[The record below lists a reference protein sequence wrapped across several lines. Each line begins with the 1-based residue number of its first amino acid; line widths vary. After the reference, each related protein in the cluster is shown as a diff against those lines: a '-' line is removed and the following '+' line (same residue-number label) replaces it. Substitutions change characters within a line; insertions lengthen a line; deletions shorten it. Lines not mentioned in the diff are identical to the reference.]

1 MSEQMQQQP
10 DDSDRPNGSRGGTQA
25 PTVVIHLL
33 REGDTAPLDWPSTG
47 ALARLLVQAGRINQS
62 YETEFD
68 ATFSSM
74 LLAFLVSDD
83 PLSVWF
89 QGYVREARVAV
100 EELLE
105 RRNLDEKGLEDIAAR
120 PIPPEELEETHRQT
134 RSAAELFRAA
144 RDLRTEV
151 DPKVPP
157 APLDVRHLMAA
168 YIYRPAGHERDL
180 DSLRYDR
187 PAWSNGFLEQI
198 ARDYPGELERWKEV
212 HRQTF
217 SEPITVLTEGPST
230 HIATDIWTLNDTLG
244 YRTYAYAIYRFMTHP
259 QTRPPLTISI
269 QAPWGGGKTS
279 LMRMI
284 QQALDPTAL
293 PDASHEARQPRG
305 DLTIEQAL
313 GEVKGRIQEDTERKL
328 PPVPEEEHREMLT
341 VWFNAWKYENTREV
355 WAGLV
360 DAIMHQVAARLTV
373 VERERFWLR
382 LNLKRIDADKIRHRI
397 YERVVRYWWREI
409 RGWGAALAVFLIGSL
424 TIVFTGSLTGEL
436 VARMA
441 GLGGVSV
448 TTVVAAVGAVWK
460 WRGAKQTV
468 AQEPAVV
475 SLGDYLDIPDY
486 GTELGYIHRVEA
498 DLRRVLDSVFESVP
512 DSAPERYRSIV
523 IFIDD
528 LDRCSPEKV
537 AQVVEAVNLFL
548 GGEFPNCMFVMGM
561 DSEMVAAALQAAHQ
575 DMIAC
580 LPADAGIP
588 VGWRFMDKFVQL
600 PFLIPPVAAGGM
612 TRYTTALFSTT
623 NDPVTD
629 PEAERLAREAADR
642 ISTRAAVP
650 AEAERLREQHNLT
663 ESQSEFLQD
672 QLEAQVVR
680 RRLDEGI
687 DTFSDKNPEIRRVI
701 TAATD
706 YFSGNPRE
714 LKRFINAFR
723 LHYFLWWADRAQGI
737 EGPTLDQLRRW
748 TVLSMKWPEVVRWLR
763 RSGGSDWRAP
773 EAGIDKE
780 APTVSTRLKLLE
792 KVSGEATD
800 MVSWQQRAHE
810 ILRLTPE
817 ETPWLNDDDLLR
829 FFYEEVNEYP
839 EGQRLSDGIGKG
851 LW

>member
-1 MSEQMQQQP
+1 M
-10 DDSDRPNGSRGGTQA
+10 
-25 PTVVIHLL
+25 
-33 REGDTAPLDWPSTG
+33 
-47 ALARLLVQAGRINQS
+47 
-62 YETEFD
+62 
-68 ATFSSM
+68 
-74 LLAFLVSDD
+74 
-83 PLSVWF
+83 
-89 QGYVREARVAV
+89 
-100 EELLE
+100 
-105 RRNLDEKGLEDIAAR
+105 
-120 PIPPEELEETHRQT
+120 
-134 RSAAELFRAA
+134 
-144 RDLRTEV
+144 
-151 DPKVPP
+151 
-157 APLDVRHLMAA
+157 
-168 YIYRPAGHERDL
+168 
-180 DSLRYDR
+180 
-187 PAWSNGFLEQI
+187 
-198 ARDYPGELERWKEV
+198 
-212 HRQTF
+212 
-217 SEPITVLTEGPST
+217 
-230 HIATDIWTLNDTLG
+230 
-244 YRTYAYAIYRFMTHP
+244 
-259 QTRPPLTISI
+259 
-269 QAPWGGGKTS
+269 
-279 LMRMI
+279 MRMI

-293 PDASHEARQPRG
+293 TDVSHEARQPRG
-305 DLTIEQAL
+305 DLTVEQAL
-313 GEVKGRIQEDTERKL
+313 REAEGRIQEDTERDL
-328 PPVPEEEHREMLT
+328 PHVPEEERRELLT

-360 DAIMHQVAARLTV
+360 DAIMQQVAARLPV

-382 LNLKRIDADKIRHRI
+382 LNLKRIDADRIRHRI
-397 YERVVRYWWREI
+397 YERVVRYWWRGI
-409 RGWGAALAVFLIGSL
+409 RVWGAALAVFLLGSL
-424 TIVFTGSLTGEL
+424 SIAFTGSLAGESL
-436 VARMA
+436 ARMA
-441 GLGGVSV
+441 GLGGAGV
-448 TTVVAAVGAVWK
+448 TTVVAAIGAAWK
-460 WRGAKQTV
+460 WRGARQTV
-468 AQEPAVV
+468 AQEPAAV

-486 GTELGYIHRVEA
+486 GTELGYIHQVEA
-498 DLRRVLDSVFESVP
+498 DLRRVLDCV
-512 DSAPERYRSIV
+512 PERYRPIV
-523 IFIDD
+523 VFIDD

-600 PFLIPPVAAGGM
+600 PFLIPPLAEGGL
-612 TRYTTALFSTT
+612 TRYTTALFSTAV
-623 NDPVTD
+623 DPVAD

-642 ISTRAAVP
+642 ITTRAAVP

-663 ESQSEFLQD
+663 EGQSEYLQD

-706 YFSGNPRE
+706 YFRGNPRE

-773 EAGIDKE
+773 EAGKDQE

-800 MVSWQQRAHE
+800 LASWQQRAHE
-810 ILRLTPE
+810 LLRLTPE
-817 ETPWLNDDDLLR
+817 ETPWLNDDELLR
-829 FFYEEVNEYP
+829 FFYEEVIEYP